1 MKDYSEAIISIR
13 NTLKEIQSICIKGHN
28 YDSTFDLINKLYE
41 DVGTLNAYCQFQ
53 QVIGLYEK
61 HLERKVTEDEIKNI
75 KITHENNNR
84 D

>member
-1 MKDYSEAIISIR
+1 MNDYSEAIISIR

-28 YDSTFDLINKLYE
+28 YDSTFDLIDKLYKG
-41 DVGTLNAYCQFQ
+41 VGTLNAYCQLQ

-75 KITHENNNR
+75 KITYEDNNQ